1 MGIYSEY
8 LDKGLGGDIEALN
21 KERKVQL
28 ERISRRRG
36 RDVLVFAA
44 DLKPVINQERALL
57 RHVTQA
63 DILPIT
69 DQLTN
74 LSGSGLDL
82 ILETAGG
89 FAEIAEQL
97 LRILRSKYSDFA
109 VIVPGAAKGAGS
121 ILAMGADEIL
131 MEPFA
136 SALGPID
143 AQLRG
148 LSVEALLTGVE
159 KIKKEVVK
167 TEQLNKAYVPLLQ
180 GVSPGDLQNARYLL
194 DLSKNLVTEW
204 LANYKFKTWTTHRTP
219 GKPTYRQ
226 PVTEVDKKRRGRQIA
241 RQLANHKAWKAHSR
255 SITLEDLRAMRL
267 EVTDYAGDAELA
279 DAVRRYYTLLQ
290 MTFETNIYKVYE
302 TPGSQILRYEVPLA
316 AQKPLPAKPTEADVA
331 IRELV
336 CKKCQQQTLIQA
348 NLRPGLPLQAEHT
361 IFPATNRFICPGC
374 GTEQDLSQL
383 RQQIELVTKKK
394 IIP

>member
-69 DQLTN
+69 DQLSN
-74 LSGSGLDL
+74 LGGSGLDL

-97 LRILRSKYSDFA
+97 LRILRSKYSDFS
-109 VIVPGAAKGAGS
+109 VIVAGADKGAGS

-131 MEPFA
+131 MEPFS

-167 TEQLNKAYVPLLQ
+167 TEALNKAYVPLLQ
-180 GVSPGDLQNARYLL
+180 GVSP
-194 DLSKNLVTEW
+194 
-204 LANYKFKTWTTHRTP
+204 
-219 GKPTYRQ
+219 
-226 PVTEVDKKRRGRQIA
+226 
-241 RQLANHKAWKAHSR
+241 
-255 SITLEDLRAMRL
+255 
-267 EVTDYAGDAELA
+267 
-279 DAVRRYYTLLQ
+279 
-290 MTFETNIYKVYE
+290 
-302 TPGSQILRYEVPLA
+302 
-316 AQKPLPAKPTEADVA
+316 
-331 IRELV
+331 
-336 CKKCQQQTLIQA
+336 
-348 NLRPGLPLQAEHT
+348 
-361 IFPATNRFICPGC
+361 
-374 GTEQDLSQL
+374 
-383 RQQIELVTKKK
+383 
-394 IIP
+394 